1 MEDKYMVYIVLSIP
15 LLIALFI
22 LCSGR
27 NPISIRLKM
36 RNLLFEV
43 NSKKEGIDKKIDSPE
58 TK

>member
-1 MEDKYMVYIVLSIP
+1 MVYIVLSIP

-43 NSKKEGIDKKIDSPE
+43 NSKKEGIDKEIDSPE